1 MNSYVRVYQWRCKTL
16 KNKIKRIL
24 VVIMVIVLVG
34 TAAIFFIDFR
44 VRSESKKY
52 IVNPKDV
59 PEAEAILV
67 LGAYVKPNGKLCDM
81 LEDRVAV
88 GIDLYKN
95 NKAKKL
101 LFSGDHGQVNYDEVN
116 GMKKVAEKKGVKK
129 EDIFLDH
136 AGFSTYESMYRA
148 KEIFK
153 AKKIIIVTQQYHLMR
168 AVYIAR
174 QLGLDAYGV
183 NSDQRNYWGI
193 DKYKT
198 REIAARVKDYF
209 NVNLIKPKPKHL
221 GDTIPVSGNGIVTHD
236 K

>member
-1 MNSYVRVYQWRCKTL
+1 M
-16 KNKIKRIL
+16 KNKMKRIL
-24 VVIMVIVLVG
+24 TVIMVIVLMG

-67 LGAYVKPNGKLCDM
+67 LGAYVKPSGKLCDM

-116 GMKKVAEKKGVKK
+116 GMKKVAEKKRG
-129 EDIFLDH
+129 
-136 AGFSTYESMYRA
+136 
-148 KEIFK
+148 
-153 AKKIIIVTQQYHLMR
+153 
-168 AVYIAR
+168 
-174 QLGLDAYGV
+174 
-183 NSDQRNYWGI
+183 
-193 DKYKT
+193 
-198 REIAARVKDYF
+198 
-209 NVNLIKPKPKHL
+209 
-221 GDTIPVSGNGIVTHD
+221 
-236 K
+236 

>member
-1 MNSYVRVYQWRCKTL
+1 MA
-16 KNKIKRIL
+16 II
-24 VVIMVIVLVG
+24 VIALIG
-34 TAAIFFIDFR
+34 IAAIFFIDFR
-44 VRSESKKY
+44 IRSESKKY

-59 PEAEAILV
+59 SEAEVILV
-67 LGAYVKPNGKLCDM
+67 LGAYVKPNGNLCDM

-95 NKAKKL
+95 NKAKKM
-101 LFSGDHGQVNYDEVN
+101 LFSGDHGRVNYDEVN

-183 NSDQRNYWGI
+183 SSDKRNYRGI

>member
-1 MNSYVRVYQWRCKTL
+1 M
-16 KNKIKRIL
+16 KNKIKT
-24 VVIMVIVLVG
+24 IVTFIIIIALIG
-34 TAAIFFIDFR
+34 TGAIFFIDYK
-44 VRSESKKY
+44 VKSEGKKY

-81 LEDRVAV
+81 LEDRVNV

-101 LFSGDHGQVNYDEVN
+101 LFSGDHGQVDYDEVN
-116 GMKKVAEKKGVKK
+116 AMKKVAENEGVKK

-148 KEIFK
+148 KEVFK
-153 AKKIIIVTQQYHLMR
+153 AKKIIIVTQEYHLMR

-183 NSDQRNYWGI
+183 NSDPRNYWGI
-193 DKYKT
+193 TKYKT
-198 REIAARVKDYF
+198 REIAARVKDF
-209 NVNLIKPKPKHL
+209 LNINIIKPEPKYL
-221 GDTIPVSGNGIVTHD
+221 GEAIPVSGNGTVTHD

>member
-1 MNSYVRVYQWRCKTL
+1 
-16 KNKIKRIL
+16 
-24 VVIMVIVLVG
+24 
-34 TAAIFFIDFR
+34 
-44 VRSESKKY
+44 
-52 IVNPKDV
+52 
-59 PEAEAILV
+59 
-67 LGAYVKPNGKLCDM
+67 M

-101 LFSGDHGQVNYDEVN
+101 LFSGDHGQANYDEVN

>member
-1 MNSYVRVYQWRCKTL
+1 M
-16 KNKIKRIL
+16 
-24 VVIMVIVLVG
+24 VIMVIALIG
-34 TAAIFFIDFR
+34 TAAIFFTDFR

-67 LGAYVKPNGKLCDM
+67 LGGAYVKPNGELCDM

-153 AKKIIIVTQQYHLMR
+153 AKKVIIVTQQYHLMR

-183 NSDQRNYWGI
+183 SSDKRNYRGGI

-209 NVNLIKPKPKHL
+209 NVNLIKPKPKYL

>member
-1 MNSYVRVYQWRCKTL
+1 MR
-16 KNKIKRIL
+16 NKIKRI
-24 VVIMVIVLVG
+24 VVFIIVIALMG
-34 TAAIFFIDFR
+34 ITAISFIDFK
-44 VRSESKKY
+44 VREKGKKY

-67 LGAYVKPNGKLCDM
+67 LGAYVKPDGNLCDM
-81 LEDRVAV
+81 LQDRVEV

-116 GMKKVAEKKGVKK
+116 AMKKVAEKKGVKE

-153 AKKIIIVTQQYHLMR
+153 AKKIIIVTQEYHLMR

-183 NSDQRNYWGI
+183 NSDPRNYWGI
-193 DKYKT
+193 SKYKT

-209 NVNLIKPKPKHL
+209 NVNIIKSKPKYL
-221 GDTIPVSGNGIVTHD
+221 GDAIPVNGNGIVTHD